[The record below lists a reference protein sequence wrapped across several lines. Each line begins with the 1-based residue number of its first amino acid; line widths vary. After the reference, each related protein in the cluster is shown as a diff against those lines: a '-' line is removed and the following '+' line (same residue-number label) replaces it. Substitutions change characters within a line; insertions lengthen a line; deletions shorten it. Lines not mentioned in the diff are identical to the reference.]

1 MTSGPLLW
9 YMNRGTGMVLLA
21 LLTLSTAM
29 GVLSTVRMGNPR
41 WPRFV
46 TQGLHR
52 NVSLLTLS
60 MLAVHVATAVID
72 SYVDIRW
79 YEAFLPRAGA
89 YKGLWLWLGTLG
101 CDLLVAISVAG
112 LVRHR
117 MSHRIWRGIHVLAYL
132 AWGVAILHGVGIG
145 TDSGTSWGMGTT
157 VLSVG
162 VVAAVGVVRLVTLSH
177 ERRPT

>member
-1 MTSGPLLW
+1 MSDPLLW
-9 YMNRGTGMVLLA
+9 YTNRGTGMVLLA

-29 GVLSTVRMGNPR
+29 GMLSTVRMGNPR

-52 NVSLLTLS
+52 NVSLLTLF
-60 MLAVHVATAVID
+60 MLAVHITTAVVD

-89 YKGLWLWLGTLG
+89 YKGVWLWLGTLG
-101 CDLLVAISVAG
+101 CDLMVAIGVTS

-117 MSHRIWRGIHVLAYL
+117 LSHRSWRRIHLLAYL
-132 AWGVAILHGVGIG
+132 SWGVGVLHGIGIG
-145 TDSGTSWGMGTT
+145 TDSRTSWGMGTT
-157 VLSVG
+157 VFSVG
-162 VVAAVGVVRLVTLSH
+162 VVAAVGIVRLVNLSH
-177 ERRPT
+177 ERTLA